1 MKGHKFYT
9 DWDEFWEFYISKI
22 KNDIGE
28 SKMKVTLLF
37 SNFKKITKN
46 T

>member
-28 SKMKVTLLF
+28 SKMKVLSYSQISKRF
-37 SNFKKITKN
+37 QFVV
-46 T
+46 